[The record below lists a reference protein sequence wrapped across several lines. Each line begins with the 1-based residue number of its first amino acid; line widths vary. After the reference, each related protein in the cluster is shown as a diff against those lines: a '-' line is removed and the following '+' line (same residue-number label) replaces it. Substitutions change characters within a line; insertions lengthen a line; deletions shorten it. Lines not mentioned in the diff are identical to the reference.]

1 MLTARRGDLVAVRRA
16 VLPSLAVKAHPPAR
30 ERGDGPDVMAD
41 RRARMVDE
49 QLVRRGIRDKRVLD
63 VMRRIE
69 RHRFVPEARSHIA
82 YGDFPVAL
90 GGGQTLSQPYI
101 VALMTEALELEGGE
115 KVLEIGTGSGYQT
128 AVLAVLAN
136 TVCTVEIK
144 LELACSARARLEE
157 MGFENLNFK
166 VGDGKVGW
174 ADEDDAPF
182 DAILCAAAPRLVP
195 HELREQLAPTGRLV
209 IPIGGTEEQQ
219 LELHIRD
226 AASGSG
232 FRVRRLGGVR
242 FVPLV

>member
-1 MLTARRGDLVAVRRA
+1 MLL
-16 VLPSLAVKAHPPAR
+16 SLAVKSHSPTR

-41 RRARMVDE
+41 CRARMVDE
-49 QLVRRGIRDKRVLD
+49 HLVRRGIQDPRVLD
-63 VMRRIE
+63 VMRRVE

-82 YGDFPVAL
+82 YGDFPVAI

-101 VALMTEALELEGGE
+101 VAVMTEALELDGGE

-128 AVLAVLAN
+128 AVLAALAN
-136 TVCTVEIK
+136 TVYTVEIQP
-144 LELACSARARLEE
+144 ELARSARARLEA
-157 MGFENLNFK
+157 MGLENLYFK

-174 ADEDDAPF
+174 TDEDDVPF

-195 HELREQLAPTGRLV
+195 DELRAQLAPSGRLV

-226 AASGSG
+226 AASGPG
-232 FRVRRLGGVR
+232 FRVRSLGGVR

>member
-1 MLTARRGDLVAVRRA
+1 MRLRRA
-16 VLPSLAVKAHPPAR
+16 VLPSLAVKSHPPAS
-30 ERGDGPDVMAD
+30 EHGDGPDAMAD
-41 RRARMVDE
+41 YRARMVDDH
-49 QLVRRGIRDKRVLD
+49 LVRRGIHDPRVLD

-82 YGDFPVAL
+82 YGDFPVAI

-101 VALMTEALELEGGE
+101 VAVMTEALQLDGSE

-128 AVLAVLAN
+128 AVLAELAN
-136 TVCTVEIK
+136 TVYTLEIQP
-144 LELACSARARLEE
+144 ELARSARARLES
-157 MGFENLNFK
+157 MGFENLRFE

-174 ADEDDAPF
+174 ADEDVAPF
-182 DAILCAAAPRLVP
+182 NAILCAAAPRLVP
-195 HELREQLAPTGRLV
+195 NTLRAQLAPSGRLV
-209 IPIGGTEEQQ
+209 IPIGGTEDQQ

-232 FRVRRLGGVR
+232 FRVRSLGAVR